1 MDHARRPSP
10 SPPTPFLSRTAG
22 EEGGDDAPVP
32 FPLAPFLSSTGS
44 GRGNMGGGVKFAHPT
59 RHVQRLAW
67 HARQKERAAD
77 GGTERWEPLTQW
89 LARA

>member
-1 MDHARRPSP
+1 
-10 SPPTPFLSRTAG
+10 
-22 EEGGDDAPVP
+22 
-32 FPLAPFLSSTGS
+32 
-44 GRGNMGGGVKFAHPT
+44 MGGGVKFAHPT